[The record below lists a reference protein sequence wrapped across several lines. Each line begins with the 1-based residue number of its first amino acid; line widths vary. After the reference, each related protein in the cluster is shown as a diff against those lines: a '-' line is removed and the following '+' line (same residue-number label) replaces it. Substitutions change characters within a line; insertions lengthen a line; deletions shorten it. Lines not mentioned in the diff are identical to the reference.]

1 MKLGVKGIWFYGLAG
16 SGKTF
21 SPHILKKKLDSSFVI
36 DGDEVRKHIS
46 FDLGYS
52 IFDRVKHIERL
63 IGLNRL
69 VLKNI
74 FSPICSS
81 VFMSQKI
88 LKQCKNKNIKVIKS
102 FRSFDQIKKI
112 RKIYDLDKYV
122 IGKDIKENEI
132 YTENIFNDGT
142 YNFKC
147 LINNYVL

>member
-21 SPHILKKKLDSSFVI
+21 ASHILNKKLDNSFVI

-52 IFDRVKHIERL
+52 IFDREKQIQRL
-63 IGLNRL
+63 IGLNRI
-69 VLKNI
+69 VLKNN
-74 FSPICSS
+74 FFPICSS
-81 VFMSQKI
+81 VLMTDKI
-88 LKQCKNKNIKVIKS
+88 FKQCKNENIKVIKIV
-102 FRSFDQIKKI
+102 RSFDQIKKI
-112 RKIYDLDKYV
+112 RKIYETDKDV
-122 IGKDIKENEI
+122 VGKDIKENEI
-132 YTENIFNDGT
+132 FLEKIFNDGT